1 MKSEN
6 AECDS
11 RIHRT
16 VKQKTER
23 TKVKKKVCIGSLE
36 YYIKLN
42 LKLDFNRL
50 ILFQMR

>member
-1 MKSEN
+1 MRLKNTQNSQAENRENKS
-6 AECDS
+6 
-11 RIHRT
+11 
-16 VKQKTER
+16 
-23 TKVKKKVCIGSLE
+23 KKKVCIGSLE